1 MSTASQVRNAYRR
14 LLKVERRRFA
24 GDIPV
29 LTAAQKQTR
38 SEFENNRTQTD
49 EKKIQKLLKHAAN
62 VEEVIRRYV
71 VQAPRS
77 ESKENTYDIRF
88 TSEHALRDR
97 HPIIVKSSLQKNKPG
112 ADESKD

>member
-1 MSTASQVRNAYRR
+1 MTTVNHVKNAYRR

-24 GDIPV
+24 NDPQV
-29 LTAAQKQTR
+29 LAAAQKQTR
-38 SEFENNRTQTD
+38 SEFDNNRTQTD

-77 ESKENTYDIRF
+77 KVQANTYNIKF

-97 HPIIVKSSLQKNKPG
+97 HPIIIKSSLQKIKDG
-112 ADESKD
+112 AEPKD

>member
-24 GDIPV
+24 GDLPV
-29 LTAAQKQTR
+29 QAAAQKQTR
-38 SEFENNRTQTD
+38 SEFESNRTQTD
-49 EKKIQKLLKHAAN
+49 EKKIQKLLKHAKN

-77 ESKENTYDIRF
+77 ETKENTYDIKF

-97 HPIIVKSSLQKNKPG
+97 HPIIVKSSLQKNKSSS
-112 ADESKD
+112 ESNE